1 MDPPSRFSCGVQP
14 TSPSAINLPSHDAV
28 VVSQPQPRPPAVA
41 VAATAAAA
49 VVPPISTM
57 APHTPPP
64 AAALRPPQPIHPCPL
79 PRRTDHTYRDFSMHN
94 ITCDLTLSK
103 RSTTN
108 FPAKLHLIISDPAN
122 ADIIT
127 WMPHGRSWKILDQY
141 RLMKEVVSKYFVQ
154 TKYESFRRQINGWG
168 FKRLHQSGP
177 DSRSYYNEFFLRGLP
192 HLTHLMKRMPSH
204 QGRLVPHVDGEP
216 NFYDMSRRLPLP
228 CTIPA
233 IAASPRM
240 MAEAVPM
247 VPLSPNGMAQGQ
259 HPLYPQS
266 PRQGVY
272 GYPPPHPDIPCHPP
286 PSHGIPHF
294 FWAPYAQHAHQW
306 MQQMHHQ
313 WYEASRQQSL
323 QTQEQQQEDSSDPSE
338 EDRKQQPQEQHQEDS
353 SDGLV
358 EDGDAS
364 GYNCIGI

>member
-1 MDPPSRFSCGVQP
+1 MLCVVSVSATWLNYNDYRVLELSSTSSYSFGKDRRCLQSHAPFSRKSTRNTPAHTNSINHLHLRMDPPSRFSCGVQP

-64 AAALRPPQPIHPCPL
+64 AAALRPPQPIFPCPL
-79 PRRTDHTYRDFSMHN
+79 PRRTDHTYRDFSTHN

-168 FKRLHQSGP
+168 KFEWLGFGS
-177 DSRSYYNEFFLRGLP
+177 
-192 HLTHLMKRMPSH
+192 
-204 QGRLVPHVDGEP
+204 
-216 NFYDMSRRLPLP
+216 
-228 CTIPA
+228 
-233 IAASPRM
+233 
-240 MAEAVPM
+240 
-247 VPLSPNGMAQGQ
+247 
-259 HPLYPQS
+259 
-266 PRQGVY
+266 
-272 GYPPPHPDIPCHPP
+272 
-286 PSHGIPHF
+286 
-294 FWAPYAQHAHQW
+294 
-306 MQQMHHQ
+306 
-313 WYEASRQQSL
+313 
-323 QTQEQQQEDSSDPSE
+323 
-338 EDRKQQPQEQHQEDS
+338 
-353 SDGLV
+353 
-358 EDGDAS
+358 
-364 GYNCIGI
+364 